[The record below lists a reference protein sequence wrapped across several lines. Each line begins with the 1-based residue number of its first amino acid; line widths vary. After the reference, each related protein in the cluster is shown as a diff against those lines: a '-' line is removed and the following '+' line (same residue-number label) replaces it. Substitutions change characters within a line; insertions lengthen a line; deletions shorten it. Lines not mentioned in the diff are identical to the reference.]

1 MVSRRSR
8 SYMERFL
15 IFGGIFMKKMTGNE
29 IRNTWLKFFESKG
42 HHIEPS
48 ASLIPVND
56 PTLLWINAGVA
67 ALKKYFDGREIP
79 ACRRITNAQKSI
91 RTNDIE
97 NVGDATHLTF
107 FEMLGNFSIGDYF
120 RKEVIAW
127 AVEMLFSDKYFG
139 FPKERIYVTYHP
151 DDLETKK
158 CWMEN
163 GIEESHLIKKEDN
176 FWEIGEGPCGPDT
189 EVHFDRGE
197 KFDPDHIGLKLLE
210 DDLPNFRFV
219 EIWNIVFSQFNSE
232 PGKKRSEYKELPSKN
247 IDTGAGLERFAV
259 VLQGTDTVYET
270 DLFWPVIAKTEE
282 LSGKKYESN
291 KRAFRVIADHIRT
304 CTFATAD
311 GEVFSNEGRGYV
323 LRRLLR
329 RAERF
334 GRVLGIN
341 KPFLYQLVDIVVE
354 MMKDFYP
361 YLLEKKEYVKK
372 LIVAEEEKFI
382 KTLSNGEAL
391 LNELIKESK
400 TLSGK
405 DMFKLYD
412 TFGFPKELT
421 LEICEE
427 NGVSV
432 LLEEF
437 EEEMKKQRERAR
449 AARGEQQSMNKQSI
463 DLMKFT
469 EPSSFNYDKVEIKSE
484 VIGLFVNGVKVD
496 SLSGEGDVIVKET
509 PFYAESGGQVADQG
523 TISNVNMEAKVEG
536 VIKAPNKQHLHHVS
550 VLFGE
555 IKVGDKVTLKIDE
568 YNREL
573 IRRNHSSVHLLQAVL
588 TQVLGDHVAQKGSY
602 VCANYIHFD
611 FSHFEKMKEEEIVET
626 ERRVNYLIAKG
637 IEEETKILPIEEA
650 KKIGAKALFD
660 DKYGDVV
667 RVVCFGEE
675 SREFCGGTH
684 VKNTRDIGVFVI
696 ESEESVASG
705 IRRIV
710 ARTSIGAYE
719 LLKKRENMLIQARNS
734 LGAGSISEVNVRL
747 NTLLNEKAEL
757 KKQVESLSA
766 KLAHSEA
773 QAINNEFYKV
783 GDVEVLVKFMK
794 DSGRNALVSLLD
806 QLKVLHKDSVLVLI
820 GDDHATL
827 PVICSVNGS
836 AQAKYRAGDIVRAVA
851 GALGGSGGGR
861 PDFASGAGKDA
872 SKVNESLEAAKGLL
886 K

>member
-1 MVSRRSR
+1 
-8 SYMERFL
+8 
-15 IFGGIFMKKMTGNE
+15 MKKMTGNE

-79 ACRRITNAQKSI
+79 QCRRITNAQKSI

-120 RKEVIAW
+120 RKEVIPW
-127 AVEMLFSDKYFG
+127 AVEMLFSDKWFG

-158 CWMEN
+158 CWMDA

-189 EVHFDRGE
+189 EVHYDRGE
-197 KFDPDHIGLKLLE
+197 KYDPDHIGLKLLE

-259 VLQGTDTVYET
+259 VLQETDTVYET
-270 DLFWPVIAKTEE
+270 DLFWPVIEKTEE
-282 LSGKKYESN
+282 ISGKKYESDR
-291 KRAFRVIADHIRT
+291 RAFRVIADHIRT
-304 CTFATAD
+304 VTFATAD

-329 RAERF
+329 RAERY

-341 KPFLYQLVDIVVE
+341 RPFLYQLVDVVVE

-361 YLLEKKEYVKK
+361 YLVSKKEYIKK
-372 LIVAEEEKFI
+372 LIIAEEEKFI

-391 LNELIKESK
+391 LTELIKESK

-427 NGVSV
+427 NGVKV
-432 LLEEF
+432 LLDEF

-463 DLMKFT
+463 DLMNFKEEST
-469 EPSSFNYDKVEIKSE
+469 FNYDKVEIKSE

-496 SLSGEGDVIVKET
+496 TLSGEGDVIVKET

-523 TISNVNMEAKVEG
+523 TISNINMEAKVEG
-536 VIKAPNKQHLHHVS
+536 VSKAPNKQHLHHVT

-555 IKVGDKVTLKIDE
+555 LKVGDKVTLKIDE
-568 YNREL
+568 FNREL
-573 IRRNHSSVHLLQAVL
+573 IRRNHSSVHLLQAML
-588 TQVLGDHVAQKGSY
+588 TQVLGEHVAQKGSY
-602 VCANYIHFD
+602 VCAGYIHFD
-611 FSHFEKMKEEEIVET
+611 FSHFEKMKEEEIAEV
-626 ERRVNYLIAKG
+626 ERRVNYWIAKG

-667 RVVCFGEE
+667 RVVCFGDV

-684 VKNTRDIGVFVI
+684 VNNTRDIGLFVI

-705 IRRIV
+705 VRRIV
-710 ARTSIGAYE
+710 ARTSISAYE
-719 LLKKRENMLIQARNS
+719 LLKKRENMLVQARNA
-734 LGAGSISEVNVRL
+734 LGAGSISEVNIRL
-747 NTLLNEKAEL
+747 NTMLNEKAEM
-757 KKQVESLSA
+757 KKQIESLSA
-766 KLAHSEA
+766 KLAHAEA
-773 QAINNEFYKV
+773 QSINSEFNKV
-783 GDVEVLVKFMK
+783 GDIEVLIKYMK
-794 DSGRNALVSLLD
+794 DSGRNAIVSLLD
-806 QLKVLHKDSVLVLI
+806 NLKVSHKDSVMIII
-820 GDDHATL
+820 GEDNGSL
-827 PVICSVNGS
+827 PVVCSVNGK
-836 AQAKYRAGDIVRAVA
+836 AQASYRAGDLVRAVA
-851 GALGGSGGGR
+851 GVLGGSGGGR

-872 SKVNESLEAAKGLL
+872 SKVGEALEAAKGLV